1 MKEREKNLISLV
13 ISYDE
18 LANYIEN
25 SQSNGQIVKIDDN
38 MLHSNSQNDKF
49 EKAFDQNN
57 LKTKFITNDKKII
70 VCENDHTSY
79 IYFRNKTESE
89 LNQLLKNSSSMML
102 QSLKNNKDIFSLKD
116 EENKAIS
123 IFFESEEEQ
132 ELNYLF
138 DVISTMKIKD
148 IKNYKGNKK
157 TIILENNNKKI
168 YQIFIDNYSYI
179 KNKAYFKKLKK
190 KIQEFNII
198 SLAKQIKKELKD
210 SKGFSLIIAS
220 GLITTATAI
229 TITASYPDFSKM
241 GIKAETYSASYNDT
255 DFIVPE
261 GEEPIKDEPLNFDSN
276 SSINIEIPEEENS
289 QIPTESSNND
299 NKITNYDTTDLST
312 LKEFDNYDD
321 YIRFAA
327 KLYYLDYET
336 AKKVVAQNLES
347 FTSPYKN
354 DGSELDRMKDLK
366 QKGII
371 DGDLTVMGIFISIK
385 NYTLDALNDQ
395 NPIISNK
402 TNEEREADL
411 INIARYIYGIN
422 DEEMLKSIIA
432 IHRTETGYGK
442 AAIATEHN
450 NLGGIIDSTSD
461 YNNPKHYIYK
471 TTEIGAESAIRNY
484 LIVFDKCFY
493 NDKCDPNKTIP
504 AFLANLYCTHTP
516 KEWEATVSEL
526 MEDVDITKYVNS
538 ESKSY

>member
-18 LANYIEN
+18 LAKYIEN
-25 SQSNGQIVKIDDN
+25 SQSNVQIVEIDDN
-38 MLHSNSQNDKF
+38 MLHSDSQNDKF
-49 EKAFDQNN
+49 EKDFDQNN
-57 LKTKFITNDKKII
+57 LRTKFITNDKKII
-70 VCENDHTSY
+70 VCENESASY
-79 IYFRNKTESE
+79 IYFRSKTESE
-89 LNQLLKNSSSMML
+89 LNQLLQNSSSMML
-102 QSLKNNKDIFSLKD
+102 QSLKNNKGIFSLTD

-138 DVISTMKIKD
+138 DGISTMKIKD
-148 IKNYKGNKK
+148 ITNYKGNKK
-157 TIILENNNKKI
+157 LITFENNSQKV

-198 SLAKQIKKELKD
+198 SLTKQLKNKLKD
-210 SKGFSLIIAS
+210 SKGFSLIIAG
-220 GLITTATAI
+220 GLITAATVVT

-241 GIKAETYSASYNDT
+241 GIKAETYSSSYDT
-255 DFIVPE
+255 DFIIPE

-289 QIPTESSNND
+289 QTPTELPNND
-299 NKITNYDTTDLST
+299 KVIDYDTTDFSI
-312 LKEFDNYDD
+312 LKDFDNYDD

-385 NYTLDALNDQ
+385 NYTLDTLNDQ

-450 NLGGIIDSTSD
+450 NLGGIIDSSSD

-493 NDKCDPNKTIP
+493 NDKCDSTKPIP

-538 ESKSY
+538 ENKSY